1 MKKTIKKVIS
11 VVLVVTMMCG
21 VSVTALASDNNDQT
35 EEVIQDA
42 LNSTD
47 VEATVTQLDSDTRDS
62 IWNMS
67 FAGSEEVKTLND
79 KLATDGYVQEE
90 TNDTMAVE
98 IVMDNDPSY
107 KMIYIFR
114 LYTNSSDEKVMAMFV
129 DFPGSQTAPTIWA
142 QKIGADNEM
151 SDYYMYLDESPNIAR
166 KSTEWWICTLGA
178 TVACTLYSAML
189 FAILPASLIAGATC
203 NVAFAYACG

>member
-79 KLATDGYVQEE
+79 KLASDGYVQEE

-98 IVMDNDPSY
+98 IVMDNDPS
-107 KMIYIFR
+107 
-114 LYTNSSDEKVMAMFV
+114 
-129 DFPGSQTAPTIWA
+129 
-142 QKIGADNEM
+142 
-151 SDYYMYLDESPNIAR
+151 
-166 KSTEWWICTLGA
+166 
-178 TVACTLYSAML
+178 
-189 FAILPASLIAGATC
+189 
-203 NVAFAYACG
+203 